1 MASYLPNSKVS
12 YPDPVLYTP
21 DFSYI
26 DKMLRRRQSMYEQG
40 FAQVAGKYNALNK
53 EMTHTAN
60 QQFRDQFLKQANEN
74 LKNLSAM
81 DLSLPQNV
89 QAASSVF
96 APFYKNTLAMQDLG
110 FTAKVNSELQRAE
123 ADRDR
128 ENGKFYNAASV
139 QLINRMKEEF
149 RNDSP
154 ESVGY
159 YANSVPGYRHYV
171 DYSKT
176 IMEAYEKFKPSERNM
191 EYINGEWIV
200 TEKTSMTDPLE
211 FRRLLDATLSQQE
224 KDQMAIEGMARYG
237 RQPEV
242 LTQLYTND
250 IAAADA
256 QINKL
261 NQEKQLAKT
270 AEEKADIENKI
281 TYYNNFKT
289 NKMTNLQRLSDP
301 DKYRAR
307 AAADSI
313 AADFYTTEVINR
325 AGALRKPSQTRELK
339 INDVWKTKY
348 EWSQKWAQ
356 QEDQQQHEMDKVML
370 EASLGKGKGRDG
382 KSGDLGGALTG
393 SSATLNASE
402 ATGYGAEGLERDI
415 AAAEQAMKD
424 ADQEIAAALIAQNI
438 PVNTESVA
446 AFKNKYSDLS
456 TDILPVYDDKG
467 KFQGNKYRSTGKWV
481 EPQVMQQLEAFNRY
495 TQRLAPAMITKN
507 TLTSYRDQ
515 LTGEVK
521 SKIKTEDYS
530 KAVSLL
536 SSIPSV
542 RVKDNNGVEVT
553 ITPVELFDQLMTGL
567 GKVELPSKNSY
578 TGFSIN
584 DKLVYKGREFSLP
597 ITDPASN
604 SLRMLISAVEKA
616 MRSDSGKKVTDIA
629 KSVYESSRIN
639 NPSLA
644 LVDVDSDFYKQKLG
658 EAKQLMGGAD
668 VEIRGLDV
676 TGGRLAVSFK
686 KQDEDTKNEII
697 ERTKGRADIVYDE
710 ANDLF
715 FIGGLA
721 GVGITDQYTST
732 QQAIIKAASTPFKGV
747 SKGNN
752 MYSLE
757 GSPVKLNNLP
767 YDFTWKRTS
776 VVLPGTDGTQ
786 LVLHTFNVYSG
797 LAPNEPL
804 PISREPITSPFQLAE
819 AFGKLESNP
828 VLTSRLVESIAD
840 RN

>member
-1 MASYLPNSKVS
+1 
-12 YPDPVLYTP
+12 
-21 DFSYI
+21 
-26 DKMLRRRQSMYEQG
+26 MYEQG
-40 FAQVAGKYNALNK
+40 FAQVANKYNALNK
-53 EMTHTAN
+53 EMTHASN

-110 FTAKVNSELQRAE
+110 FTAKINSELQRAE

-149 RNDSP
+149 RNDTP
-154 ESVGY
+154 ESVNY
-159 YANSVPGYRHYV
+159 YASSVPGYRHYV

-176 IMEAYEKFKPSERNM
+176 IMEAYEKFKPSERDM
-191 EYINGEWIV
+191 EYINGEWV
-200 TEKTSMTDPLE
+200 VREKTSMTDPLE

-224 KDQMAIEGMARYG
+224 KDQMAIEGMAKYG
-237 RQPEV
+237 RQPEL

-270 AEEKADIENKI
+270 AEEKDEIEKRI
-281 TYYNNFKT
+281 TYYNNFKS

-307 AAADSI
+307 AAADNI

-325 AGALRKPSQTRELK
+325 AGTLHKPSQTRGLK
-339 INDVWKTKY
+339 INDAWKTKY
-348 EWSQKWAQ
+348 EWSQRWAI
-356 QEDQQQHEMDKVML
+356 QEDQQQHEMDKAIL
-370 EASLGKGKGRDG
+370 EASLGKGKGKNG
-382 KSGDLGGALTG
+382 KSDGFDGALTG

-402 ATGYGAEGLERDI
+402 VSGYGAEGLERDI

-438 PVNTESVA
+438 PVTTESIA

-456 TDILPVYDDKG
+456 TNIQPVYDDKG
-467 KFQGNKYRSTGKWV
+467 KFVGNKYRNTGKWV
-481 EPQVMQQLEAFNRY
+481 EPQVMQDLNAFNRY
-495 TQRLAPAMITKN
+495 TQRLAPAMVTKN

-515 LTGEVK
+515 LTNEVK
-521 SKIKTEDYS
+521 SKIKTEDYD
-530 KAVSLL
+530 KAISQL
-536 SSIPSV
+536 SSVAPV
-542 RVKDNNGVEVT
+542 RVKDKNGVEVT
-553 ITPVELFDQLMTGL
+553 ITPIELFDQLMTGL
-567 GKVELPSKNSY
+567 GKVELPSKKSY
-578 TGFSIN
+578 IQYSPD
-584 DKLVYKGREFSLP
+584 DKLIFKGREFGLP
-597 ITDPASN
+597 PTDPAAGQ
-604 SLRMLISAVEKA
+604 LRVLIDRVQKA
-616 MRSDSGKKVTDIA
+616 MTSDVGKRVSQTA
-629 KSVYESSRIN
+629 KSVYESSRIYN
-639 NPSLA
+639 SSLA
-644 LVDVDSDFYKQKLG
+644 LLDVDSDFYKQKLG
-658 EAKQLMGGAD
+658 EAKQLLGGAD

-676 TGGRLAVSFK
+676 TRGRLAVSFK
-686 KQDEDTKNEII
+686 KQDEDTRDEII

-715 FIGGLA
+715 FISGL
-721 GVGITDQYTST
+721 VGANVSDQYSST

-747 SKGNN
+747 SRGNN
-752 MYSLE
+752 MYSLD
-757 GSPVKLNNLP
+757 GSPVKLENLP

-776 VVLPGTDGTQ
+776 VVVPGTDGTQ
-786 LVLHTFNVYSG
+786 LVSHSFSIYSG

-804 PISREPITSPFQLAE
+804 PVGPISSPFQLAE

>member
-1 MASYLPNSKVS
+1 
-12 YPDPVLYTP
+12 
-21 DFSYI
+21 
-26 DKMLRRRQSMYEQG
+26 MYEQG

-53 EMTHTAN
+53 EMTHSAN

-89 QAASSVF
+89 QAASNVF

-110 FTAKVNSELQRAE
+110 FTARVNSELQRAE
-123 ADRDR
+123 LDRDR

-139 QLINRMKEEF
+139 QLISRMKEEF
-149 RNDSP
+149 RNDNP

-159 YANSVPGYRHYV
+159 YTSSIPGYRHYV

-176 IMEAYEKFKPSERNM
+176 ILDAYEKFKPSERNM

-200 TEKTSMTDPLE
+200 IEKTSMTDPLE

-270 AEEKADIENKI
+270 AEEKADIDNRI
-281 TYYNNFKT
+281 TYYNNFKS
-289 NKMTNLQRLSDP
+289 NKMTNLQKLSDS

-339 INDVWKTKY
+339 LNEVWKTKY

-370 EASLGKGKGRDG
+370 EAGLGKGKGKDG
-382 KSGDLGGALTG
+382 KSSGFDGALTG

-415 AAAEQAMKD
+415 ASAEQAMKD
-424 ADQEIAAALIAQNI
+424 ADQEIARALIAQNI
-438 PVNTESVA
+438 PVTTESIS

-456 TDILPVYDDKG
+456 TKIQPVYDDKG
-467 KFQGNKYRSTGKWV
+467 KFLGNKYRDTGKWV
-481 EPQVMQQLEAFNRY
+481 EPQVMQDLNAFNSY

-515 LTGEVK
+515 LANEVK
-521 SKIKTEDYS
+521 SKIKTEDYNR
-530 KAVSLL
+530 AVSQL
-536 SSIPSV
+536 SSVAPV
-542 RVKDNNGVEVT
+542 RVKDKNGIEVT
-553 ITPVELFDQLMTGL
+553 ITPIELFDQLMTGL
-567 GKVELPSKNSY
+567 GKVELPSKNTYIGYSPD
-578 TGFSIN
+578 
-584 DKLVYKGREFSLP
+584 DKLVFKGREFGLP
-597 ITDPASN
+597 PTDPAAGQ
-604 SLRMLISAVEKA
+604 LRMLISTVERAIK
-616 MRSDSGKKVTDIA
+616 SDAGKKVSQTA
-629 KSVYESSRIN
+629 KSVYESSRIYN
-639 NPSLA
+639 SSLA
-644 LVDVDSDFYKQKLG
+644 LLDVDSDFYKQKLG
-658 EAKQLMGGAD
+658 EAKQILGGAD
-668 VEIRGLDV
+668 IEIRGLDV
-676 TGGRLAVSFK
+676 AGGGRLAVSFK
-686 KQDEDTKNEII
+686 KQDEDTKDEII

-715 FIGGLA
+715 FISGLA
-721 GVGITDQYTST
+721 GSNITDQYSST
-732 QQAIIKAASTPFKGV
+732 QQAILKAASTPFKGV
-747 SKGNN
+747 PKGNN
-752 MYSLE
+752 MYSLD
-757 GSPVKLNNLP
+757 GSPVKLQNLP
-767 YDFTWKRTS
+767 YDFNWKRTT
-776 VVLPGTDGTQ
+776 VVVPGTDGTQ
-786 LVLHTFNVYSG
+786 LVSHSYSIYSG

-804 PISREPITSPFQLAE
+804 PFGSITSPFQLAE
-819 AFGKLESNP
+819 TFGKMESNP
-828 VLTSRLVESIAD
+828 VMTAKLVESIAD